1 MGSRQMNALQQIVQ
15 TIYKQSSIYLGEH
28 PISPQD
34 LVVRVSVNER
44 TRSLIRA
51 ADDQY
56 FYCGCREDDHL
67 RETIMGGPLEVSKDM
82 PDGVY
87 YLDLM
92 VYNRVQKQLKFTLQ
106 PDSDVSS

>member
-1 MGSRQMNALQQIVQ
+1 MNALEQVKNTLYRQKIQYLMDHAISPNDLTVRITVSPGTRLELIRCATPYCPIHGMREDIKE
-15 TIYKQSSIYLGEH
+15 TILGE
-28 PISPQD
+28 
-34 LVVRVSVNER
+34 
-44 TRSLIRA
+44 
-51 ADDQY
+51 
-56 FYCGCREDDHL
+56 
-67 RETIMGGPLEVSKDM
+67 PLEVAKDM

>member
-1 MGSRQMNALQQIVQ
+1 MNALEQVKHTLYRQKIQYLMGHAIGPNDLTVRITVSPDTRSELIRCATPYCPIHGMGEGIKE
-15 TIYKQSSIYLGEH
+15 TILGE
-28 PISPQD
+28 
-34 LVVRVSVNER
+34 
-44 TRSLIRA
+44 
-51 ADDQY
+51 
-56 FYCGCREDDHL
+56 
-67 RETIMGGPLEVSKDM
+67 PLEVAKDM

>member
-1 MGSRQMNALQQIVQ
+1 MNALEQVKHTLYRQQIQ
-15 TIYKQSSIYLGEH
+15 YLMDH
-28 PISPQD
+28 AISPND
-34 LVVRVSVNER
+34 LTIRITVSPR
-44 TRSLIRA
+44 TRSELIRCA
-51 ADDQY
+51 TP
-56 FYCGCREDDHL
+56 YCPIHDVTED
-67 RETIMGGPLEVSKDM
+67 RKETILGQPLEVAKDM

>member
-1 MGSRQMNALQQIVQ
+1 MNALEQVKHTLYRQKIQYLMGHAIGPNDLTVRITVSPGTRSELIRCATPYCAIHGMGADIKE
-15 TIYKQSSIYLGEH
+15 TILGE
-28 PISPQD
+28 
-34 LVVRVSVNER
+34 
-44 TRSLIRA
+44 
-51 ADDQY
+51 
-56 FYCGCREDDHL
+56 
-67 RETIMGGPLEVSKDM
+67 PLEVAKDM

>member
-1 MGSRQMNALQQIVQ
+1 MNALDQVVDTLYRQKIQ
-15 TIYKQSSIYLGEH
+15 YLMGH
-28 PISPQD
+28 AISPND
-34 LVVRVSVNER
+34 LTVRITVSPR
-44 TRSLIRA
+44 TRSELIRCA
-51 ADDQY
+51 TPYVPVRDATEDQK
-56 FYCGCREDDHL
+56 
-67 RETIMGGPLEVSKDM
+67 ETILGEPLEVAKDM

>member
-1 MGSRQMNALQQIVQ
+1 MNALEQVKHTLYRQKIQYLMGHAIGPNDLTVRVTVSPGTRSELIRCATPYCPIHGMGGDIKE
-15 TIYKQSSIYLGEH
+15 TILGE
-28 PISPQD
+28 
-34 LVVRVSVNER
+34 
-44 TRSLIRA
+44 
-51 ADDQY
+51 
-56 FYCGCREDDHL
+56 
-67 RETIMGGPLEVSKDM
+67 PLEVAKDM

>member
-1 MGSRQMNALQQIVQ
+1 MNALEQVKHTLYRQKIQYLMGYAIGPNDLTVRITVSPGTRLELIRCATPYCPIHGIGEDVKE
-15 TIYKQSSIYLGEH
+15 TILGE
-28 PISPQD
+28 
-34 LVVRVSVNER
+34 
-44 TRSLIRA
+44 
-51 ADDQY
+51 
-56 FYCGCREDDHL
+56 
-67 RETIMGGPLEVSKDM
+67 PLEVAKDM

>member
-1 MGSRQMNALQQIVQ
+1 MNALEQVKHTLYRQKIQYLMGHAIGPNDLTVRITVSPGTRSELIRCATPYCPIHEMGADIKE
-15 TIYKQSSIYLGEH
+15 TILGE
-28 PISPQD
+28 
-34 LVVRVSVNER
+34 
-44 TRSLIRA
+44 
-51 ADDQY
+51 
-56 FYCGCREDDHL
+56 
-67 RETIMGGPLEVSKDM
+67 PLEVAKDM

>member
-1 MGSRQMNALQQIVQ
+1 MNALEQVKHTLYRQKIQYLMGHAIGPNDLTVRITVSPGTRLELIRCATPYCPIHGMSDDIKE
-15 TIYKQSSIYLGEH
+15 TILGE
-28 PISPQD
+28 
-34 LVVRVSVNER
+34 
-44 TRSLIRA
+44 
-51 ADDQY
+51 
-56 FYCGCREDDHL
+56 
-67 RETIMGGPLEVSKDM
+67 PLEVAKDM